1 MKRVDEIVNNLNPKA
16 LSTSFQEPEALDGP
30 KEKAIKKMF
39 SVMALNYPFFLPK
52 NISDVTRKIN
62 LWVIGLD
69 RYSEETRQIA
79 LNAVM
84 TTIDNK
90 GGPNVT
96 EFIKLCSS
104 QHRPELS
111 TKQRLLPAPEAKK
124 EVVQTEMDKMRE
136 MLGTLTTTSSKDN

>member
-1 MKRVDEIVNNLNPKA
+1 MKKVDQIITGLDQQKA
-16 LSTSFQEPEALDGP
+16 LSTSFQEPEKKDGP

-39 SVMALNYPFFLPK
+39 GVMAINYPFFLPK
-52 NISDVTRKIN
+52 NISDVTRKIE

-79 LNAVM
+79 LNTVM

-111 TKQRLLPAPEAKK
+111 MKQRLLPAPPPDASVRIAEMAKMK
-124 EVVQTEMDKMRE
+124 EK
-136 MLGTLTTTSSKDN
+136 LGM

>member
-1 MKRVDEIVNNLNPKA
+1 MKKVSDIANSLDQKA
-16 LSTSFQEPEALDGP
+16 LSTSFREPKKMEGP
-30 KEKAIKKMF
+30 KADAIKKMF

-52 NISDVTRKIN
+52 NIDDVTRKIE

-79 LNAVM
+79 LNTVM

-111 TKQRLLPAPEAKK
+111 MAQRLLPAPAPDVSVREKYMEIMRNK
-124 EVVQTEMDKMRE
+124 DK
-136 MLGTLTTTSSKDN
+136 